1 MSEPVKINNLVFQY
15 SKPGEVRVILNYVK
29 QAKKNA
35 QNAQKKKGRRGQCEC
50 SARTL
55 DVSTKHEVLMDE

>member
-1 MSEPVKINNLVFQY
+1 M
-15 SKPGEVRVILNYVK
+15 LNYVK

-55 DVSTKHEVLMDE
+55 DVSSAGN